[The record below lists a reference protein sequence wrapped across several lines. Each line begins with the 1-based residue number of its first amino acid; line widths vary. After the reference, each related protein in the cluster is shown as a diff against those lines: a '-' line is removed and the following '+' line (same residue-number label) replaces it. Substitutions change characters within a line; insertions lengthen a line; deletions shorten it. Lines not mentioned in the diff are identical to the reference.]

1 MCALDFCFLP
11 CHRPIIHRPQI
22 LTLPF
27 CFFFLD
33 LCALKDLS
41 RTINKSIEEQMI
53 AKCLADKPGILKIA
67 RTPEIKT
74 RESIKERKTLE
85 KKMRAAGSTE
95 LRR

>member
-1 MCALDFCFLP
+1 
-11 CHRPIIHRPQI
+11 
-22 LTLPF
+22 
-27 CFFFLD
+27 
-33 LCALKDLS
+33 
-41 RTINKSIEEQMI
+41 MI